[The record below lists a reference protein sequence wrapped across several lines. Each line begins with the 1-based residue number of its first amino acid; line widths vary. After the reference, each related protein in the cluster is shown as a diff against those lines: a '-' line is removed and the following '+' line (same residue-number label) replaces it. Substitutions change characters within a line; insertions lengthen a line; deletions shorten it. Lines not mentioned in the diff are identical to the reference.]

1 MTAPRPRER
10 PIRKVAG
17 WFIRGLLISAPALV
31 TIWLTWTVIRWV
43 DSLIGIDIPGVGLL
57 VTLLVIT
64 GIGALGSSWLA
75 RGVIAWIEDVLESL
89 PFVRLLYTSSK
100 DLLNAFVGEKRRFKK
115 AVRVSLTADG
125 GVSVLGFVTAES
137 LAGIGAED
145 LVGVYLPQSYNFAG
159 QFILV
164 PRARVTPLTADSSEV
179 MAMIV
184 SGGVSGGEPEGEGRK
199 ANGEGKAKGGG

>member
-1 MTAPRPRER
+1 VKPARPRER
-10 PIRKVAG
+10 PLRKVAG
-17 WFIRGLLISAPALV
+17 WFIRGLLISAPVAV

-43 DSLIGIDIPGVGLL
+43 DGLIGIDIPGVGLL

-75 RGVIAWIEDVLESL
+75 RGLIAWIEDVLESL
-89 PFVRLLYTSSK
+89 PFIRLLYTSSK

-125 GVSVLGFVTAES
+125 SVSVLGFVTAES
-137 LAGIGAED
+137 LTALGAD
-145 LVGVYLPQSYNFAG
+145 NLVGVYLPQSYNFAG
-159 QFILV
+159 QFVLV
-164 PRARVTPLTADSSEV
+164 PKDRITALATDSSEI

-184 SGGVSGGEPEGEGRK
+184 SGGVSGGDDPGPK
-199 ANGEGKAKGGG
+199 APTA

>member
-1 MTAPRPRER
+1 MNPPPRG

-17 WFIRGLLISAPALV
+17 WFIRGLLITAPVAV
-31 TIWLTWTVIRWV
+31 TIWLTWAVIRWV
-43 DSLIGIDIPGVGLL
+43 DRLIGVDIPGAGLL

-75 RGVIAWIEDVLESL
+75 RGLIAWIEDVLESL
-89 PFVRLLYTSSK
+89 PFIRLLYTSSK
-100 DLLNAFVGEKRRFKK
+100 DLLNAFVGEKRRFRK

-125 GVSVLGFVTAES
+125 SVSVLGFVTAES
-137 LAGIGAED
+137 LGALGTLGTQN

-159 QFILV
+159 QFVLV
-164 PRARVTPLTADSSEV
+164 PADRVTPITADSSDV

-184 SGGVSGGEPEGEGRK
+184 SGGVSGADGQAGGRT
-199 ANGEGKAKGGG
+199 GGQAGS

>member
-1 MTAPRPRER
+1 MNPVRPRER

-17 WFIRGLLISAPALV
+17 WFIRGLLISAPVAV

-43 DSLIGIDIPGVGLL
+43 DGLIGIDIPGLGIL
-57 VTLLVIT
+57 VTLVVIT

-89 PFVRLLYTSSK
+89 PFIRLLYTSSK

-125 GVSVLGFVTAES
+125 SVSVLGFVTAES
-137 LAGIGAED
+137 LTALGAD
-145 LVGVYLPQSYNFAG
+145 NLVGVYLPQSYNFAG
-159 QFILV
+159 QFVLV
-164 PRARVTPLTADSSEV
+164 PPDRITLLATDSSDV

-184 SGGVSGGEPEGEGRK
+184 SGGVSGGSGDP
-199 ANGEGKAKGGG
+199 AS

>member
-1 MTAPRPRER
+1 MNPARPKER
-10 PIRKVAG
+10 PIRKIAG
-17 WFIRGLLISAPALV
+17 WFIRGLLITAPVAV

-43 DSLIGIDIPGVGLL
+43 DRLLGVDIPGVGLL

-64 GIGALGSSWLA
+64 GIGALGTSWLA
-75 RGVIAWIEDVLESL
+75 RGLIAWIEDVLESL
-89 PFVRLLYTSSK
+89 PFIRLLYTSSK

-137 LAGIGAED
+137 LGALGTPSTEN

-164 PRARVTPLTADSSEV
+164 PADRITPLATDSADV

-184 SGGVSGGEPEGEGRK
+184 SGGVSGGDAVADPGPRAWTG
-199 ANGEGKAKGGG
+199 

>member
-1 MTAPRPRER
+1 MTTPRPRER

-17 WFIRGLLISAPALV
+17 WFIRGLLISAPAAV
-31 TIWLTWTVIRWV
+31 TIWLTWAVIRWV

-64 GIGALGSSWLA
+64 AIGAMGSSWLA
-75 RGVIAWIEDVLESL
+75 RGVIAWIEDVLEAV

-137 LAGIGAED
+137 LAGLGGAED

-159 QFILV
+159 QFVLV
-164 PRARVTPLTADSSEV
+164 PRARVIPLTADSSEV

-184 SGGVSGGEPEGEGRK
+184 SGGVSGAESK
-199 ANGEGKAKGGG
+199 

>member
-1 MTAPRPRER
+1 
-10 PIRKVAG
+10 
-17 WFIRGLLISAPALV
+17 V

-43 DSLIGIDIPGVGLL
+43 DNLIGIDIPGVGLL

-64 GIGALGSSWLA
+64 AIGALGSSWLA
-75 RGVIAWIEDVLESL
+75 RGLIAWIEDVLESV

-100 DLLNAFVGEKRRFKK
+100 DLLNAFVGEKRRFKR
-115 AVRVSLTADG
+115 AVRVAMTADG

-137 LAGIGAED
+137 LGALGAED

-164 PRARVTPLTADSSEV
+164 PRARITPVSADSSEV

-184 SGGVSGGEPEGEGRK
+184 SGGVSGGDSEGDGRRATGEGM
-199 ANGEGKAKGGG
+199 AKGGS

>member
-1 MTAPRPRER
+1 MTTPRPRER

-17 WFIRGLLISAPALV
+17 WFIRGLLISAPAAV

-43 DSLIGIDIPGVGLL
+43 DNLIGIDIPGVGLL

-64 GIGALGSSWLA
+64 GIGAFGSSWLA
-75 RGVIAWIEDVLESL
+75 RGLIAWIEDVLESL
-89 PFVRLLYTSSK
+89 PFVRLLYTSTK
-100 DLLNAFVGEKRRFKK
+100 DLLNAFVGEKRRFKR
-115 AVRVSLTADG
+115 AVRVALTGDG

-159 QFILV
+159 QFVMV
-164 PRARVTPLTADSSEV
+164 PRARIIPLSADSSDV

-184 SGGVSGGEPEGEGRK
+184 SGGVSGAES
-199 ANGEGKAKGGG
+199 KGVEESRRESK

>member
-1 MTAPRPRER
+1 MTSPRTRER

-17 WFIRGLLISAPALV
+17 WFIRGLLITAPVTL
-31 TIWLTWTVIRWV
+31 TIWITWAVIRWV

-75 RGVIAWIEDVLESL
+75 RGLIAWIEDVLESL

-100 DLLNAFVGEKRRFKK
+100 DLLNAFVGEKRRFRQ
-115 AVRVSLTADG
+115 AVRVKLTADG
-125 GVSVLGFVTAES
+125 GVSALGFVTAES
-137 LAGIGAED
+137 LKALSGDD

-159 QFILV
+159 QFIMV
-164 PRARVTPLTADSSEV
+164 PRGRVTMLNADSSDV

-184 SGGVSGGEPEGEGRK
+184 SGGVSGADMEAPGTEHGARGL
-199 ANGEGKAKGGG
+199 G